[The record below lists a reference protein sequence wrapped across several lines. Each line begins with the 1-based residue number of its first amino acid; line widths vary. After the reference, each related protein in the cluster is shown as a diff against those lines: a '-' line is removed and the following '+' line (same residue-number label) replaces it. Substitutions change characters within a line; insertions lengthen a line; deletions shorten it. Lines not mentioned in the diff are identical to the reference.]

1 VRIVGRYLLARFL
14 VSLFSVLVVLVLL
27 ILVVEILLNVEEILE
42 ADGGFTSLFLKIGS
56 SYLLQYLLPASAL
69 FGGFIALGSAAR
81 SRETLALKAGGISP
95 LAATLPIAMAGVVLA
110 LGSYLLSDTVVV
122 AASKAF
128 NRMTQKGTGDLVLRQ
143 GTFWY
148 HNGRY
153 VYNFA
158 DRDEDGGRVHDVVV
172 FERDDRHRLVR
183 RISARSAT
191 VREGRRW
198 HFEAATSRR
207 FDPDA
212 PGSPPLV
219 EEAEEIVVELDEE
232 PSAALLKREVA
243 ALSSGDLRGY
253 IATRAGKGR
262 DVTRG
267 KALLQDRYT
276 EPLAVLLF
284 SLLAIPLGLRV
295 EQTRSLSRGA
305 LQAVM
310 VMFVY
315 YSVRQTASTLAA
327 EGVLP
332 AVAPWAAV
340 ALFLAAGGVALAR
353 LPR

>member
-1 VRIVGRYLLARFL
+1 MVLL
-14 VSLFSVLVVLVLL
+14 VLVLL
-27 ILVVEILLNVEEILE
+27 VLVVEILLNVEDILE
-42 ADGGFTSLFLKIGS
+42 AQDGISTLLLKVGS

-81 SRETLALKAGGISP
+81 ARETLALKAGGISP
-95 LAATLPIAMAGVVLA
+95 LVATLPIMAAGL
-110 LGSYLLSDTVVV
+110 LLSLLSYVLSDTVVV
-122 AASKAF
+122 AASQAF
-128 NRMTQKGTGDLVLRQ
+128 NRLTQRGTGDLTLRQ

-148 HNGRY
+148 HSGRY

-172 FERDDRHRLVR
+172 FERDERHRLVR

-191 VREGRRW
+191 VDEERRW
-198 HFEAATSRR
+198 SFQSAVSHR
-207 FDPDA
+207 FDPEA
-212 PGSPPLV
+212 PSSPPVV
-219 EEAEEIVVELDEE
+219 ERADEIVVELDEQ

-243 ALSSGDLRGY
+243 ALSSRDLRTH
-253 IATRAGKGR
+253 IAARARQGR
-262 DVTRG
+262 SVTRG
-267 KALLQDRYT
+267 KALLQARYS
-276 EPLAVLLF
+276 ESMAVLLF
-284 SLLAIPLGLRV
+284 SLLAIPIGLRV

-310 VMFVY
+310 IMFVY

-327 EGVLP
+327 EGVVP

-340 ALFLAAGGVALAR
+340 VLFLGAGAAALTR